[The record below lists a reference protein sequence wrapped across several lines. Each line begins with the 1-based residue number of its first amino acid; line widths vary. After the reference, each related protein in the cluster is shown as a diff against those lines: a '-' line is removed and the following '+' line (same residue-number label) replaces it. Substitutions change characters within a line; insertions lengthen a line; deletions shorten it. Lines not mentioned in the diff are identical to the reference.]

1 MTLPYITPLT
11 AQQLRSVGIGEPWAF
26 GMQDLVRFGEVDSL
40 NHVNNVAYLRW
51 YETLRVHYLDHYDIY
66 NLAGPDPKIVLKSA
80 NLDYRAEVRRG
91 ETYINVTRTAEMRNT
106 SFSMEHATIV
116 DGKVTTTCTCIIV
129 LLNADNTKRPLPEAL
144 RETLIARDGAVQV

>member
-11 AQQLRSVGIGEPWAF
+11 AQQLRSVGIAEPWAF

-51 YETLRVHYLDHYDIY
+51 YETLRVHYLDHYDLY
-66 NLAGPDPKIVLKSA
+66 NLSGPDPKIVLKSA
-80 NLDYRAEVRRG
+80 TIDYRAEVKRG
-91 ETYINVTRTAEMRNT
+91 DTYINVTRAVEMRNT
-106 SFSMEHATIV
+106 SFSMEYATIV
-116 DGKVTTTCTCIIV
+116 DGQVTTTGTGIIV
-129 LLNADNTKRPLPEAL
+129 LLNADNTKRPLPGAL